1 MNILFSISG
10 IYSIFERA
18 VNDYHKWDDLSHNEE
33 NPYEAGSLEAL
44 MYHKSWIDTQQW
56 HMEDVVRNP
65 NIEASEGLRLKR
77 EIDASNQRRTDT
89 VEKID
94 DYYMAAFENVVLQNQ
109 ARLNTESVAWAL
121 DRLSILALKIYHMKL
136 ETARTDASLEHIEK
150 CQQKWKMLIEQKAD
164 LKLALEQLLEDLLN
178 GKRIMKVYRQ
188 MKMYNDPSLNPVLY
202 NNAAQ

>member
-18 VNDYHKWDDLSHNEE
+18 VNDYHKWDDLSHSEE
-33 NPYEAGSLEAL
+33 NPYETESLEAL
-44 MYHKSWIDTQQW
+44 MYHKAWIDTQQW